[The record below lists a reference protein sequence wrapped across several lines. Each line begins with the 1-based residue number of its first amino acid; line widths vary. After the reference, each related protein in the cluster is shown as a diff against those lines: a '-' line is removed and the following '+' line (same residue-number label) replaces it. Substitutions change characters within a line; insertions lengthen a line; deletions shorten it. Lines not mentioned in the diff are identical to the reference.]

1 MKGRTAAGDADPT
14 EEVGKASSV
23 GQATCGAETQA
34 TSPADTSAAKEAAGE
49 KARDEVP
56 KFEGPT
62 AVEPGLGESSSR
74 DQEGDGRERV
84 DSGRSQCIDPSATA
98 GSTSPTQP
106 PHRIKFAEEEAG
118 CDASNTSAAGQVEF
132 AAEKSQ
138 ESNSMGRPSA
148 TELCPGE
155 GALSYSENPASPSE
169 DGALRAAGAED
180 HRDQAVQGSSD
191 AEAADAERA
200 TDEVPKSDRPT
211 AEELGLDDDS
221 RSYSQDPASPSEDG
235 ALRAAGAE
243 DHRDQAVQG
252 SSDAEAADAERAT
265 DEVPKLD
272 RPTAEELG
280 LDDDSRSY
288 SQDPGSPSEDGA
300 FSRAAGAE
308 DHRDQAVQGSSD
320 VEAADAERATDEVP
334 KSDRPTA
341 EELGL
346 DDDSR
351 SYSED
356 PASPSEDGALRAA
369 GAEDHRDQAAQG
381 SSDAEAADAERATD
395 EVPKSDRP
403 TAEELGLDDDSRS
416 YSQDPGSPSEDG
428 AFSRAAGAE
437 DHRDQAGQGS
447 SDAEAAD
454 AERVTDEVP
463 KSDRPT
469 AEELGLDDD
478 SRSYSE
484 VPASASEDG
493 AFSRTSGADDHP
505 DQAVQVQGAA
515 VAKEVAAAHIA
526 TDDEP
531 KSDQPIAEQLG
542 VDDSPRDSRTL
553 LTFAVD
559 LQEPASSPESNFLP
573 DPTLSEVR
581 PDEADS

>member
-23 GQATCGAETQA
+23 GQVTCGAETQA

-118 CDASNTSAAGQVEF
+118 CDASNTSAAGQVVF

-169 DGALRAAGAED
+169 DGAFSRAAGAED

-200 TDEVPKSDRPT
+200 TDEVPKLDRPT

-221 RSYSQDPASPSEDG
+221 RSYSEDPASPSEDG

-288 SQDPGSPSEDGA
+288 SEDPGSPSEDGA
-300 FSRAAGAE
+300 FS
-308 DHRDQAVQGSSD
+308 
-320 VEAADAERATDEVP
+320 
-334 KSDRPTA
+334 
-341 EELGL
+341 
-346 DDDSR
+346 
-351 SYSED
+351 
-356 PASPSEDGALRAA
+356 RAA

-416 YSQDPGSPSEDG
+416 YSEDPGSPSEDG

-437 DHRDQAGQGS
+437 DHRDQAAQGS

-454 AERVTDEVP
+454 AERATDEVP

-484 VPASASEDG
+484 DPASASEDG

-505 DQAVQVQGAA
+505 DQAVQAQGAA

-531 KSDQPIAEQLG
+531 KSDQPTAEQLG